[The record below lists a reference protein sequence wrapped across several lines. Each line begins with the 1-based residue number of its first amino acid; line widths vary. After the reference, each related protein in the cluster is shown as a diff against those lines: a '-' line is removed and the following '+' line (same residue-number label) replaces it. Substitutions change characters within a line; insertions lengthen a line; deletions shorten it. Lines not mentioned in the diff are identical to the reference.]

1 MANIT
6 DPRQALKDILSR
18 LARRAED
25 LNTAYLGAWQ
35 CVTAAEQTAKDAAL
49 SAAAELLK
57 TKAIRLHAEGARYEA
72 NALIEAAQ
80 DIERLAGKAPQKGA
94 AA

>member
-1 MANIT
+1 MAHIP
-6 DPRQALKDILSR
+6 DPRQAIKEILSR
-18 LARRAED
+18 LARRSED

-35 CVTAAEQTAKDAAL
+35 CVSAAEEIAKDAAL
-49 SAAAELLK
+49 SAAADLLK
-57 TKAIRLHAEGARYEA
+57 TKAIRMHADGARYEA
-72 NALIEAAQ
+72 RALIEAAE

>member
-49 SAAAELLK
+49 SAAAELLR
-57 TKAIRLHAEGARYEA
+57 TKAFRLHAEGARYEA

>member
-1 MANIT
+1 MASIT

-49 SAAAELLK
+49 SAAAELLR
-57 TKAIRLHAEGARYEA
+57 TKAFRLHAEGARYEA
-72 NALIEAAQ
+72 NALIEAAE